1 MRNILEV
8 CAGDIESVR
17 RAAEGG
23 AARVELCS
31 ALSEGGITPS
41 EGVVR
46 AALKVP
52 GIKVNVLIRP
62 RQGDFLYSDE
72 EVEVMLSDIRRCRGL
87 GVNGVVI
94 GALTP
99 DGDVDKEVCG
109 RMIEAACGLSITF
122 HRAFDMTRDPLQAL
136 EDIIEL
142 GCDRILTSGCA
153 PSALDG
159 VEMLAELQRRAQG
172 RIVILAG
179 GGVSPLNA
187 CEIIERSGVRELHA
201 SARTLVQS
209 GMRHR
214 HAGVS
219 MGTPGADE
227 YSRLV
232 TDTATVARIVAAIA
246 PTPDLIEN

>member
-99 DGDVDKEVCG
+99 DSDVDKEVCG

-153 PSALDG
+153 ASALQG
-159 VEMLAELQRRAQG
+159 AEMLAELQRRAQG

-179 GGVSPLNA
+179 GGVSPDNA
-187 CEIIERSGVRELHA
+187 REIIERSGVRELHA
-201 SARTLVQS
+201 SARTPVQS

-232 TDTATVARIVAAIA
+232 TDTDTVARIVAAIA
-246 PTPDLIEN
+246 PTPDLSEN